1 MRVAKIVIEAPV
13 TSFRYSH
20 FLIARQ
26 VSFDMPPPSTIYGHV
41 TSAVGELIQPQSFR
55 FGYAFEFQS
64 RASDLEHQHVVS
76 LGRKRQRFK
85 LNDEQL
91 PVSVQATVQPHL
103 RDFLFKPR
111 LTLYIDPPEFSKAFR
126 SPVFCVVLGRSQDLA
141 QIVSVEETDL
151 EPADGAYLEHTLLPF
166 SFRAAAR
173 FGVTVLMPRYI
184 EPPPERRAHFERF
197 ISLHDRLFAGV
208 VEQGEGLG
216 SRRLIERQGDFTQWL
231 VDPSTVSYHGVR
243 RAVVFHSCAAR

>member
-13 TSFRYSH
+13 TSFRYPH
-20 FLIARQ
+20 FLIGRQ

-41 TSAVGELIQPQSFR
+41 ASAVGELIKPQSFR
-55 FGYAFEFQS
+55 FGYVFEFQS

-76 LGRKRQRFK
+76 LGRRRQSFR
-85 LNDEQL
+85 LNNEQL

-111 LTLYIDPPEFSKAFR
+111 LTLYLDPPEFSKAFR

-166 SFRAAAR
+166 SFRTAAR

-197 ISLHDRLFAGV
+197 ISLRDRLFAGV

-216 SRRLIERQGDFTQWL
+216 SRYLIERQGDVTQWL
-231 VDPSTVSYHGVR
+231 IDPSTVSYHGVH